1 MDRDTFIACI
11 KTDDTYKVIRE
22 DVETRFDTSSYELD
36 KPLTKRNNW
45 KMIGL
50 MKNVLGGKTM
60 TKLVG
65 LRAKTYSYLTHDSSE
80 EKKGKRH

>member
-36 KPLTKRNNW
+36 KPLMYIYICISRRKAGN
-45 KMIGL
+45 
-50 MKNVLGGKTM
+50 
-60 TKLVG
+60 
-65 LRAKTYSYLTHDSSE
+65 Y
-80 EKKGKRH
+80 

>member
-1 MDRDTFIACI
+1 MDRDTFIAYI

-22 DVETRFDTSSYELD
+22 DIETRFDTSSYELD

-45 KMIGL
+45 KMIRL

-65 LRAKTYSYLTHDSSE
+65 LRAKTYSY
-80 EKKGKRH
+80 